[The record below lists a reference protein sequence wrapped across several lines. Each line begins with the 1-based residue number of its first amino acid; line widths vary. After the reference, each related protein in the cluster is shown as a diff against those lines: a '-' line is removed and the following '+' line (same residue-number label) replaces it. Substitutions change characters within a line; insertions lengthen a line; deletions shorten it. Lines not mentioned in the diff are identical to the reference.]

1 MIDFDVLSRY
11 QLICNA
17 AKAEDSNQ
25 QVGENIHALGQLI
38 HHDLTALARRGS
50 PDHFAD
56 MLRDIQNEF
65 QRFCEFCEFPDLAQ
79 KQIIGI
85 GGKFSSG
92 KSTLIN
98 TLIGKKKLVAEIDP
112 TTSMP
117 TYLLKGA
124 QDTICGLN
132 IFGNKVELSQD
143 EFLSFTHEEEEK
155 YGSKIGNLLTT
166 TFVQDSEFS
175 WQNIALLDTP
185 GYTKHENEAWHERT
199 DANIARSQLNSAQFI
214 IWLISAEDG
223 CITEDDIQFLSNLRT
238 EIPKLVL
245 VNKSDTKTE
254 SEIKDIVALVR
265 KTLGD
270 RHLPVDDVIAVSR
283 NTKRYPL
290 DKVHQWL
297 DKCNQQQRSIP
308 FARNFKHLLHP
319 YSTFFTQEDRS
330 ARESL
335 HKLNRVLTLMES
347 NAGKEDLQLLR
358 QRSQNALSHISQLQE
373 DFQQWQIRFFKTLKS
388 IGDQVGIT
396 LPEPDELSFID
407 NTETN
412 LSQLLSTLRETHGR
426 EKIDVSLIIHDLQAA
441 YPIQAPF
448 DTELPSHSI
457 ANEDRLLR
465 EYYAVLL
472 AVILLQDG
480 KVSQIEQQVF
490 SLLLSSLNL
499 SGKEAQFLEEASA
512 LTIEKLQFIL
522 SSFAHQETIQTAWLL
537 DALVLMRIDSPLNDI
552 SITTIGEMC
561 SAFQFPVRKLALLS
575 KITLI
580 ILHIYEINSET
591 RAHLRA
597 IVENPAFPFL
607 STYQPIINQLF

>member
-1 MIDFDVLSRY
+1 MIDFDLLSRY

-50 PDHFAD
+50 PNHFAD
-56 MLRDIQNEF
+56 ILRDIQNEF
-65 QRFCEFCEFPDLAQ
+65 QRFREFCEFPYLAQ
-79 KQIIGI
+79 KQIVGI
-85 GGKFSSG
+85 GGKFSAG

-117 TYLLKGA
+117 TYLLKGT
-124 QDTICGLN
+124 QDAICGLN

-143 EFLSFTHEEEEK
+143 AFLSFTHEEEEK

-166 TFVQDSEFS
+166 AFVQDSEFA

-185 GYTKHENEAWHERT
+185 GYTKHESETWHERT

-223 CITEDDIQFLSNLRT
+223 CITEDDIQFLSSLHA

-283 NTKRYPL
+283 NSKRHPL

-297 DKCNQQQRSIP
+297 DQCNQQQRSIP

-319 YSTFFTQEDRS
+319 YSTFFAQVDRS

-347 NAGKEDLQLLR
+347 NEGKEDLQLLR
-358 QRSQNALSHISQLQE
+358 QRSQNALFHISQLQE
-373 DFQQWQIRFFKTLKS
+373 DFQQWQIQFFKTLKS
-388 IGDQVGIT
+388 IGDQVGLA
-396 LPEPDELSFID
+396 LPEADEISFIN
-407 NTETN
+407 NTET
-412 LSQLLSTLRETHGR
+412 
-426 EKIDVSLIIHDLQAA
+426 D
-441 YPIQAPF
+441 
-448 DTELPSHSI
+448 
-457 ANEDRLLR
+457 
-465 EYYAVLL
+465 
-472 AVILLQDG
+472 
-480 KVSQIEQQVF
+480 
-490 SLLLSSLNL
+490 
-499 SGKEAQFLEEASA
+499 
-512 LTIEKLQFIL
+512 
-522 SSFAHQETIQTAWLL
+522 
-537 DALVLMRIDSPLNDI
+537 
-552 SITTIGEMC
+552 
-561 SAFQFPVRKLALLS
+561 
-575 KITLI
+575 
-580 ILHIYEINSET
+580 
-591 RAHLRA
+591 
-597 IVENPAFPFL
+597 
-607 STYQPIINQLF
+607 